1 MLLKET
7 TKKISSQEKAFLNFH
22 RLFITN
28 GFPFMKVVPYPLA
41 KIVLIQ
47 I

>member
-22 RLFITN
+22 RLLITN

-41 KIVLIQ
+41 KTVLIQ